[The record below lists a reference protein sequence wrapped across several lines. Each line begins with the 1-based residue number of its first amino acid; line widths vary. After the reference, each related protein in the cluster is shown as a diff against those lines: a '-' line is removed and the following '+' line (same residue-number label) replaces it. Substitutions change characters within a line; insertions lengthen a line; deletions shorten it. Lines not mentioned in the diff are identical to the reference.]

1 MNKFNFLTIFLLLFL
16 SFSFQNVHASEL
28 PDVDVDVGVPVDE
41 TLSDVPVDDPVD
53 ETVSDPVIDENVD
66 SQNIALCTYYL
77 EQISNY
83 EFGSKEYHD
92 AVLLYLQS
100 YQTALGKLDNLSSIS
115 SSLSEIHTYVK
126 GSINSGM
133 TNLVD
138 TGKKEYKLLSDMYD
152 LLKSSLSDQEVTEE
166 EAASMEA
173 AIQAELD
180 FRSDLLAAVNKTN
193 EILVSQNGILQEQNE
208 MLSDF
213 LNSVSE
219 NSLDTLSE
227 NSINALIST
236 PLSEYDLT
244 QSLLLLLF
252 FLGLFVVFILL
263 FHP

>member
-1 MNKFNFLTIFLLLFL
+1 MNKFNILTIIFLIFL
-16 SFSFQNVHASEL
+16 CIGFQDVHASEL

-41 TLSDVPVDDPVD
+41 TASDVPVDDSVD

-66 SQNIALCTYYL
+66 SQNIALCAYYL

-83 EFGSKEYHD
+83 EFGSKEYQD

-100 YQTALGKLDNLSSIS
+100 YQTALGKLDNLTSLS
-115 SSLSEIHTYVK
+115 SSLSDIHTYVK

-152 LLKSSLSDQEVTEE
+152 LLKSSLSDQKFTEE

-219 NSLDTLSE
+219 NSIDTVSE

-252 FLGLFVVFILL
+252 FLGLFCIFLMVF
-263 FHP
+263 HV

>member
-1 MNKFNFLTIFLLLFL
+1 MNKFNFLTIILFIFL
-16 SFSFQNVHASEL
+16 SFTFQNVHASEL

-41 TLSDVPVDDPVD
+41 TVSDVPVDDPVD

-66 SQNIALCTYYL
+66 SQNIALCAYYL
-77 EQISNY
+77 EQINNY
-83 EFGSKEYHD
+83 EFGSKEYQD

-100 YQTALGKLDNLSSIS
+100 YQTALGKLDNLTSIS

-166 EAASMEA
+166 EAASMQA
-173 AIQAELD
+173 SIQAELD

-193 EILVSQNGILQEQNE
+193 EILVSQNGILQEQNDL
-208 MLSDF
+208 LSDF

-219 NSLDTLSE
+219 NSIYTVSE

-252 FLGLFVVFILL
+252 FLGLFCIFIMVF
-263 FHP
+263 HV

>member
-1 MNKFNFLTIFLLLFL
+1 MSKINFLSILFFI
-16 SFSFQNVHASEL
+16 SFCFSIHDVYASEL
-28 PDVDVDVGVPVDE
+28 PEVDVDVGV
-41 TLSDVPVDDPVD
+41 DDPVP
-53 ETVSDPVIDENVD
+53 DPVVDENVD
-66 SQNIALCTYYL
+66 SQNIALCAYYL
-77 EQISNY
+77 EQINSY
-83 EFGSKEYHD
+83 EFGSKEYQD

-100 YQTALGKLDNLSSIS
+100 YQTALGQLDVLSSVS
-115 SSLSEIHTYVK
+115 GSLSEIHTYVK
-126 GSINSGM
+126 GSINTGM

-152 LLKSSLSDQEVTEE
+152 LLNSSLSDQKVTEE

-193 EILVSQNGILQEQNE
+193 EILVSQNGILEEQNE

-219 NSLDTLSE
+219 NSLETVSE

>member
-1 MNKFNFLTIFLLLFL
+1 MNKFNVLIIIMLIFLCIG
-16 SFSFQNVHASEL
+16 FQDVHASEI

-41 TLSDVPVDDPVD
+41 TVTDIPVDDPVD
-53 ETVSDPVIDENVD
+53 ESVSDPVIDENID
-66 SQNIALCTYYL
+66 SQNIALCAYYL

-83 EFGSKEYHD
+83 EFGSKEYQD

-152 LLKSSLSDQEVTEE
+152 LLKSSLSNQEVTEE

-193 EILVSQNGILQEQNE
+193 EILVSQNDILQEQNE

-219 NSLDTLSE
+219 NSIDTVSE

-236 PLSEYDLT
+236 PLIEYDLT

-252 FLGLFVVFILL
+252 FLGLFCIFLMVF
-263 FHP
+263 HV

>member
-1 MNKFNFLTIFLLLFL
+1 MNKFNVLIIIMLIFLCIG
-16 SFSFQNVHASEL
+16 FQDVHASEI

-41 TLSDVPVDDPVD
+41 TVTDIPVDDPVD
-53 ETVSDPVIDENVD
+53 ESVSDPVIDENID
-66 SQNIALCTYYL
+66 SQNIALCAYYL

-83 EFGSKEYHD
+83 EFGSKEYQD

-193 EILVSQNGILQEQNE
+193 EILVSQNDILQEQNE

-219 NSLDTLSE
+219 NSIDTVSE

-236 PLSEYDLT
+236 PLIEYDLT

-252 FLGLFVVFILL
+252 FLGLFCIFLMVF
-263 FHP
+263 HV